1 MKLSCVR
8 TFFTA
13 PKSGKNG
20 PMLYSEGSWTAKEY
34 TRTATKCPYVE
45 CDGSYWYVKQDGTV
59 PASERPSASSQYW
72 ALGEGLKFV
81 LVEFLVANFAKLGAA
96 IFHSDF
102 MFSQQGLM
110 NGVESDDYKDFDP
123 ADPDGQLPNDFVP
136 HYYVDFRQG
145 IVHAMKGKFGGL
157 FYSKNKT
164 TMNEVEIN
172 MDKGYMN
179 FYGPSNSD
187 DENHDLPG
195 QHAERI
201 CLLSMQFDTDPD
213 SLGRFVS
220 IKLHTSNGDVGFNF
234 FDGISY
240 TNTATG
246 KWAIR
251 SWEQILNIQ

>member
-20 PMLYSEGSWTAKEY
+20 PMLYSEGSWTSKEY
-34 TRTATKCPYVE
+34 TRTTTKCPYVE
-45 CDGSYWYVKQDGTV
+45 CDGSYWYVKAEGTV
-59 PASERPSASSQYW
+59 PASARPSASSPYW

-136 HYYVDFRQG
+136 HFYVDFRQG
-145 IVHAMKGKFGGL
+145 IVNAMKGKFGGL
-157 FYSKNKT
+157 FGAGNRT
-164 TMNEVEIN
+164 TMNRIEIDT
-172 MDKGYMN
+172 DKGHLK
-179 FYGPSNSD
+179 FYGPESSN

-195 QHAERI
+195 QNAKEI
-201 CLLSMQFDTDPD
+201 CLFDLTFDTDPD
-213 SLGRFVS
+213 SLTRFVNM
-220 IKLHTSNGDVGFNF
+220 KMNTNKGYVAFNF
-234 FDGISY
+234 FDGIIYS
-240 TNTATG
+240 NTSNN
-246 KWAIR
+246 KFAIR

>member
-1 MKLSCVR
+1 MTLSCVR

-34 TRTATKCPYVE
+34 TRTVTKCPYVE
-45 CDGSYWYVKQDGTV
+45 CDGSYWYVKAEGTV
-59 PASERPSASSQYW
+59 PATERPSASSQYW

-81 LVEFLVANFAKLGAA
+81 LVEFLVANFAKLGSA

-102 MFSQQGLM
+102 MFSQQGLL

-123 ADPDGQLPNDFVP
+123 DDPDGQLPNDFVP
-136 HYYVDFRQG
+136 HFYVDFMRG

-195 QHAERI
+195 QHAERT

-213 SLGRFVS
+213 SLGRFVG

-234 FDGISY
+234 YDGISY

>member
-20 PMLYSEGSWTAKEY
+20 PMLYSEGSWTSKEY
-34 TRTATKCPYVE
+34 TRTTTKCPYVE
-45 CDGSYWYVKQDGTV
+45 CDGSYWYVKAEGTV
-59 PASERPSASSQYW
+59 PASARPSASSPYW

-136 HYYVDFRQG
+136 HFYVDFRQG
-145 IVHAMKGKFGGL
+145 IVNAMKGKFGGL

-195 QHAERI
+195 QHAERR
-201 CLLSMQFDTDPD
+201 CLLSIQFDTDPD
-213 SLGRFVS
+213 TLGRFVG
-220 IKLHTSNGDVGFNF
+220 IKLHTNNGEVGLNF
-234 FDGISY
+234 YDGISY
-240 TNTATG
+240 SNTQTG
-246 KWAIR
+246 KWAVR

>member
-20 PMLYSEGSWTAKEY
+20 PMLYSEGSWTSKEY
-34 TRTATKCPYVE
+34 TRTTTKCPYVE
-45 CDGSYWYVKQDGTV
+45 CDGSYWYVKAEGTV
-59 PASERPSASSQYW
+59 PASARPSASSPYW

-110 NGVESDDYKDFDP
+110 NGVESHDYKDFDP
-123 ADPDGQLPNDFVP
+123 ADPDGQMPNDFVP
-136 HYYVDFRQG
+136 HFYVDFRQG
-145 IVHAMKGKFGGL
+145 IVNAMKGKFGGL

-201 CLLSMQFDTDPD
+201 RLF
-213 SLGRFVS
+213 
-220 IKLHTSNGDVGFNF
+220 
-234 FDGISY
+234 
-240 TNTATG
+240 
-246 KWAIR
+246 
-251 SWEQILNIQ
+251 